1 MTSYFITAA
10 IVFAVMAAT
19 GVILYKFAGKRLNL
33 IFKILSLVLAVLYI
47 YRYCSGY
54 DNIYGIMNLQLV
66 RGFTSKGQIVFA
78 LIQVWLGFAGELF
91 LCLYPFFRKN
101 VKYLDLFAGAFV
113 LVFIVNFAAM
123 GNHVLAIEGEKALT
137 EVTAR
142 GVLIAVETGFCM
154 AYSGLALAK
163 WIFEKVRSVRLAKQK
178 TLQAQSS
185 DICDN
190 VSIAVADGS
199 VTDEVGI
206 ALNEDEL
213 AQKQSEEKLIA
224 RREKFAWVWPTLA
237 VIGIIICTMPYYALE
252 LLFNPNAYGM
262 KVEDLNMYHRIY
274 IYPAF
279 VIPIVLYLLLKDKS
293 YETKRMVLLYYS
305 LAILNGFILTHK
317 FMAYEGMGWVTAL
330 PLHLCNTALFITP
343 LCLTFKAKKVFYFTY
358 FINVL
363 GAFLAITMPNYSM
376 DGLSGSILVNGTVG
390 FFFDHYQ
397 AFFMPLLVVGLGI
410 FRRPRWKEF
419 CYSLVGFG
427 AYYVLM
433 LILNGWFTNYNAGV
447 DYFFINSDFI
457 ADKLGTWAENLRKI
471 TWEFDIGSLHFKY
484 YPLYQFLFFFV
495 YVAMSFGMW
504 FIYELGYN
512 AIQGWQDIAVRNRK
526 IKVDQLALEIKLNG
540 RSIEEPMNMENT
552 NKLILKN
559 FTKRYG
565 NSDVYAVKDADL
577 EVCGGQIFGFLGPNG
592 AGKSTIIKSIV
603 GIQTITDGAIEVCGY
618 DVKTQSVQA
627 KRQIG
632 FVPDHYALYERLTA
646 REYIN
651 YIADL
656 YNVSKED
663 RDERLNRFIELFEF
677 QSAID
682 TPIKTYSHGMK
693 QKVTIMSALIH
704 NPKVWILDE
713 PLTGLDP
720 NSIFQVKECMKRHAA
735 EGNIVFFS
743 SHIIDVVERICD
755 RIAIIRKGQIQCV
768 RDVSDIEETEES
780 LEAFYMSVINGHE
793 VEPIAVES
801 DKLEKETADK
811 KPAKKKLFGKKQRT
825 SDKENE
831 SNERP

>member
-1 MTSYFITAA
+1 MTTYFITAA
-10 IVFAVMAAT
+10 AVCIVLGAT
-19 GVILYKFAGKRLNL
+19 GVVLYRFANKHLNL
-33 IFKILSLVLAVLYI
+33 IFKILSVALGVLYI
-47 YRYCSGY
+47 VRYCTGRE
-54 DNIYGIMNLQLV
+54 NINGILNLSISN
-66 RGFTSKGQIVFA
+66 GFTSRAQLVFGLLQI
-78 LIQVWLGFAGELF
+78 WLGFAGELF
-91 LCLYPFFRKN
+91 LCMYPFFRKH
-101 VKYLDLFAGAFV
+101 VKYLDLFAGCFV
-113 LVFIVNFAAM
+113 IVFAVNFAGM
-123 GNHVLAIEGEKALT
+123 GNHILAVEGEQALT
-137 EVTAR
+137 AVTAR
-142 GVLIAVETGFCM
+142 GVMLAVETGFCLG
-154 AYSGLALAK
+154 YSALALAM
-163 WIFEKVRSVRLAKQK
+163 WIYEFVRARRAAGK
-178 TLQAQSS
+178 A
-185 DICDN
+185 
-190 VSIAVADGS
+190 A
-199 VTDEVGI
+199 VTDEAI
-206 ALNEDEL
+206 AQPTEVQADVSEITVPADLSEDEL
-213 AQKQSEEKLIA
+213 AQKQSEAKITA

-237 VIGIIICTMPYYALE
+237 VIGIIICTMPYYAPQ
-252 LLFNPNAYGM
+252 LLLNPEKYAM
-262 KVEDLNMYHRIY
+262 KVIDLNFYHRLY
-274 IYPAF
+274 IYPIA
-279 VIPIVLYLLLKDKS
+279 VIPITLYLLLRDKS
-293 YETKRMVLLYYS
+293 YETKRFVLLYYS
-305 LAILNGFILTHK
+305 LAMLNGIMLNHK
-317 FMAYEGMGWVTAL
+317 FVDFQGNGWVTSL
-330 PLHLCNTALFITP
+330 PLHLCNTALYVTP

-363 GAFLAITMPNYSM
+363 GAFLAITMPNY
-376 DGLSGSILVNGTVG
+376 GLENLNGSFIVSGTVG

-433 LILNGWFTNYNAGV
+433 LVLNGWFTNYNPDV

-457 ADKLGTWAENLRKI
+457 ADKLGSWAENLRNVKL
-471 TWEFDIGSLHFKY
+471 EFDINNLHFVY
-484 YPLYQFLFFFV
+484 YPVYQSLYFV
-495 YVAMSFGMW
+495 VYIAMSFGMW

-512 AIQGWQDIAVRNRK
+512 AVQGWQDVAARNRK
-526 IKVDQLALEIKLNG
+526 IKVDKLALEIKLNG
-540 RSIEEPMNMENT
+540 RSIEEPMNMENE
-552 NKLILKN
+552 NKLVLKN

-565 NSDVYAVKDADL
+565 SSDVYAVKDACL
-577 EVCGGQIFGFLGPNG
+577 EVNGGEIFGFLGPNG

-618 DVKTQSVQA
+618 DVKTQPVQA

-677 QSAID
+677 QTAID
-682 TPIKTYSHGMK
+682 NPIKTYSHGMK

-720 NSIFQVKECMKRHAA
+720 NSIFQVKECMKRHA
-735 EGNIVFFS
+735 EQGNIVFFS

-768 RDVSDIEETEES
+768 RDVEDIEKTEES
-780 LEAFYMSVINGHE
+780 LEAFYMSVINGSEVNPIE
-793 VEPIAVES
+793 VEE
-801 DKLEKETADK
+801 DK
-811 KPAKKKLFGKKQRT
+811 KVKQSDDKPKKRKLFGKKQA
-825 SDKENE
+825 SDKENKK
-831 SNERP
+831 

>member
-1 MTSYFITAA
+1 MQKNQRWKMTTYFITAT
-10 IVFAVMAAT
+10 IVFVAVAAA
-19 GVILYKFAGKRLNL
+19 GVLLYKFANKRLNL
-33 IFKILSLVLAVLYI
+33 IFKIVSLVLAALYI
-47 YRYCSGY
+47 YRYCSGR
-54 DNIYGIMNLQLV
+54 DNINGIMNLELIN
-66 RGFTSKGQIVFA
+66 GFTSKAQLVFA
-78 LIQVWLGFAGELF
+78 LLQVWLCFAGELF
-91 LCLYPFFRKN
+91 LCLYPFFRKH
-101 VKYLDLFAGAFV
+101 VKYLDLFAGCFV
-113 LVFIVNFAAM
+113 AVFIVNFAAM
-123 GNHVLAIEGEKALT
+123 GNHVLAIEGEAALSN
-137 EVTAR
+137 VTAR
-142 GVLIAVETGFCM
+142 GVMIAVETGLCM
-154 AYSGLALAK
+154 AYSGLALAMR
-163 WIFEKVRSVRLAKQK
+163 IFEFVRARRAKNK
-178 TLQAQSS
+178 TVVAVEATVQ
-185 DICDN
+185 DE
-190 VSIAVADGS
+190 AVADVS
-199 VTDEVGI
+199 EITVPE
-206 ALNEDEL
+206 ALIEDEI
-213 AQKQSEEKLIA
+213 AQNQSEEKLIA
-224 RREKFAWVWPTLA
+224 RREKLAWVWPTLA
-237 VIGIIICTMPYYALE
+237 VIGIIICTMPYYAPQ
-252 LLFNPNAYGM
+252 LLFNPIANGM
-262 KVEDLNMYHRIY
+262 KVSDLNLYHRLY

-279 VIPIVLYLLLKDKS
+279 IIPIVLYLLLKDKS
-293 YETKRMVLLYYS
+293 YETKRFVLLYYS
-305 LAILNGFILTHK
+305 LAMLNGIVLTHK
-317 FMAYEGMGWVTAL
+317 FIDFEGMGWVTAL
-330 PLHLCNTALFITP
+330 PLHLCNTALYVTP

-363 GAFLAITMPNYSM
+363 GAFLAITMPNYSL
-376 DGLSGSILVNGTVG
+376 DGMSGSILLSSTVG

-433 LILNGWFTNYNAGV
+433 LVLNGWFTNYNASV

-457 ADKLGTWAENLRKI
+457 ADKLGTWAENLRNVK
-471 TWEFDIGSLHFKY
+471 WEFNINELHFVY
-484 YPLYQFLFFFV
+484 YPVYQSLYFV
-495 YVAMSFGMW
+495 VYIAMSFGMW

-512 AIQGWQDIAVRNRK
+512 AIQGWQDIAARNRK
-526 IKVDQLALEIKLNG
+526 IKVDALALEIKLNG
-540 RSIEEPMNMENT
+540 RSIEEPMNMENA
-552 NKLILKN
+552 NKLVLKN

-565 NSDVYAVKDADL
+565 TSDVYAVKDACL
-577 EVCGGQIFGFLGPNG
+577 EVHGGEIFGFLGPNG

-656 YNVSKED
+656 YEVSQKD

-677 QSAID
+677 QTAID
-682 TPIKTYSHGMK
+682 NPIKTYSHGMK

-720 NSIFQVKECMKRHAA
+720 NSIFQVKECMRLHA
-735 EGNIVFFS
+735 EQGNIVFFS

-768 RDVSDIEETEES
+768 KDVADIEKEGT
-780 LEAFYMSVINGHE
+780 LEAFYMSVINGSE
-793 VEPIAVES
+793 VNPIEVDE
-801 DKLEKETADK
+801 DK
-811 KPAKKKLFGKKQRT
+811 KVKQANDSPKKRKLFGKKQA
-825 SDKENE
+825 SGKENDK
-831 SNERP
+831 